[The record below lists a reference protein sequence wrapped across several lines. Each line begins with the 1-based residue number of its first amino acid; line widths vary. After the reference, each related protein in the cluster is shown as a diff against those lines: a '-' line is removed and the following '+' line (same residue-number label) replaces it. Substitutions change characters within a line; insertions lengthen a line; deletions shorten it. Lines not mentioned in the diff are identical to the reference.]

1 MAPVT
6 FRRATA
12 HDVPALVRLVQ
23 SAYRGEGSRE
33 GWTYEADLIE
43 GQRTDEAM
51 LAELLDRADTLI
63 LVAESDGLVAC
74 CELSVQADPT
84 VAHFGMFAVDP
95 TRQTKGLGRAV
106 LEQAERTAV
115 AEWGVATMRLL
126 IIHLRD
132 ELIAWYERR
141 GYHTTGETRP
151 FPYGDERYG
160 RPTRDD
166 LHFLEMEKPL
176 EADPHRRRRT

>member
-1 MAPVT
+1 MAPMA

-12 HDVPALVRLVQ
+12 DDVSAVVELVQ
-23 SAYRGEGSRE
+23 AAYRGERSRV

-43 GQRTDEAM
+43 GQRIDEAM
-51 LAELLDRADTLI
+51 LVELLDRQGTVV

-74 CELSVQADPT
+74 CELAVQADRT

-95 TRQTKGLGRAV
+95 TRQTEGIGRAV
-106 LEQAERTAV
+106 LEEAERTAV

-126 IIHLRD
+126 IIHLRH

-166 LHFLEMEKPL
+166 LRFLEMEKSL
-176 EADPHRRRRT
+176 EGSLAGGP